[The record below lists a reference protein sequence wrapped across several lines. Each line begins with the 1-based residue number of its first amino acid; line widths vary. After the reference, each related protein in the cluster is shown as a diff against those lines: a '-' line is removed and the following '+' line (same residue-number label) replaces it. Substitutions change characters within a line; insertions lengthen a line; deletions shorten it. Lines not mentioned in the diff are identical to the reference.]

1 MRENYKTGAKWESI
15 MSYSRAIRVNDV
27 IEVSG
32 TTSLDGDGNILF
44 ANDPF
49 LQTQEI
55 LKIIERSISALGGR
69 KQDIVRTRIFVKN
82 IDDWQLIAKAH
93 GEFFVGINPVCT
105 MVEIARLI
113 EPELVVEIEGTA
125 IISID

>member
-93 GEFFVGINPVCT
+93 GEFFVGINPYVPWS
-105 MVEIARLI
+105 RL
-113 EPELVVEIEGTA
+113 P
-125 IISID
+125 D

>member
-1 MRENYKTGAKWESI
+1 

-113 EPELVVEIEGTA
+113 EPELVVEIEATA